1 MRKLIFLILF
11 LTAIAICLVHIRQG
25 QSSVRYE
32 IHQLRSKQIKLR
44 RRLWDQQ
51 VKLAQL
57 TAPREV
63 RLRAE
68 EMLLDLT
75 SKRSDMSGLA
85 ASDVRSD

>member
-1 MRKLIFLILF
+1 MRRLIFLILF

-25 QSSVRYE
+25 QSVTRYQ
-32 IHQLRSKQIKLR
+32 IHKLRSKQIKLR

-51 VKLAQL
+51 VKLGQL

-68 EMLLDLT
+68 EMSLDLT
-75 SKRSDMSGLA
+75 SMRSELGDLAGLA
-85 ASDVRSD
+85 GRDD